1 MENNQNEHKNEGMRE
16 IDLNP
21 NDEEILNQVE
31 RVNENVDKYQY
42 LFSVC
47 LIGDAN
53 VGKTSLLTRYCDNVF
68 KEKYSNTIGVDFR
81 IVSLKLKDVKVKLH
95 LWDTAG
101 QERFRSIAV
110 NYFRNVHGFFFVF
123 DLSCKES
130 YEHIINWVEL
140 AKTYNKHK
148 MINFLVGNK
157 SDLER
162 QVSEKEVIEFAEN
175 NNFVYF
181 ETSAKADHNVEK
193 AFHYMTYKLTDFY
206 SKNKS
211 LYDVFSNQGNKLKE
225 DDIKNAPNIS
235 INSNKKCSC

>member
-1 MENNQNEHKNEGMRE
+1 MDNYENEHKNDGMKE
-16 IDLNP
+16 IELNP
-21 NDEEILNQVE
+21 CDDAVVNQVE

-81 IVSLKLKDVKVKLH
+81 IVSLKLNDVKVKLH

-130 YEHIINWVEL
+130 FEHIINWVEL

-157 SDLER
+157 NDLER
-162 QVSEKEVIEFAEN
+162 KVSEKEVIEFAEN
-175 NNFVYF
+175 NNFIYF
-181 ETSAKADHNVEK
+181 ETSAKTNQNVEK
-193 AFHYMTYKLTDFY
+193 AFHFMTYKLADFY
-206 SKNKS
+206 AKNKQ
-211 LYDVFSNQGNKLKE
+211 LYDLFSNQGNKLKE
-225 DDIKNAPNIS
+225 DDIKNTPNIS

>member
-1 MENNQNEHKNEGMRE
+1 MENNENDFRNEAMNE
-16 IDLNP
+16 INLNP
-21 NDEEILNQVE
+21 NEDGEIDQVE

-81 IVSLKLKDVKVKLH
+81 IVSLKLKDTKVKLH

-123 DLSCKES
+123 DLSNRES
-130 YEHIINWVEL
+130 FEHIFNWVEL

-148 MINFLVGNK
+148 MMNFLVGNK

-162 QVSEKEVIEFAEN
+162 QVSEKETLEFAEN
-175 NNFVYF
+175 NNFIYF
-181 ETSAKADHNVEK
+181 ETSAKTNQNVEK
-193 AFHYMTYKLTDFY
+193 AFNFMTYKLTDFY
-206 SKNKS
+206 GKNKQ
-211 LYDVFSNQGNKLKE
+211 LYDMFSNQGNKLKD
-225 DDIKNAPNIS
+225 DDIKNSPNIS
-235 INSNKKCSC
+235 INSKSKCSC